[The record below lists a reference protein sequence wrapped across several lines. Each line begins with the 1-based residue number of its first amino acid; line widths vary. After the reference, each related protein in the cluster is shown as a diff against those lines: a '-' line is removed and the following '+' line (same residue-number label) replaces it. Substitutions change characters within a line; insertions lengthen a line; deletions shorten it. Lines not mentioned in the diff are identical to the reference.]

1 MKLSNITKS
10 LTLGVAVLLASSA
23 FAGTNKTTLQVQEAT
38 TVSGTK
44 LAPGEYKVQWEGTG
58 PNVEMS
64 ILKGKNVV
72 AKVPARVVEL
82 ESAAPSDAAVV
93 HRNDDGSRSLS
104 EIRMS
109 GKKYALAVGEEAAKA
124 EATK

>member
-1 MKLSNITKS
+1 MKLSNVAKS

-44 LAPGEYKVQWEGTG
+44 LAPGEYKVQWEGNG

-72 AKVPARVVEL
+72 AKVPARMVEL
-82 ESAAPSDAAVV
+82 PSAAPSDAAVV
-93 HRNDDGSRSLS
+93 HRNEDGSRSLS

>member
-10 LTLGVAVLLASSA
+10 LTLGVALLLASSA

-38 TVSGTK
+38 TISGTK
-44 LAPGEYKVQWEGTG
+44 LAPGEYKVQWEGNG

-82 ESAAPSDAAVV
+82 PSAAPSDAAVV
-93 HRNDDGSRSLS
+93 HRNEDGSRSLS

>member
-10 LTLGVAVLLASSA
+10 LTLGVALLLASSA

-38 TVSGTK
+38 TISGTK
-44 LAPGEYKVQWEGTG
+44 LAPGEYKVQWEGNG

-82 ESAAPSDAAVV
+82 PSAAPSDAAVV

>member
-38 TVSGTK
+38 TISGTK
-44 LAPGEYKVQWEGTG
+44 LAPGEYKVQWEGNG

-82 ESAAPSDAAVV
+82 PSASPSDAAVV
-93 HRNDDGSRSLS
+93 HRNEDGSRSLS

>member
-1 MKLSNITKS
+1 MKLSNVAKS
-10 LTLGVAVLLASSA
+10 LTLGVAVLIASSA

-38 TVSGTK
+38 NISGTK
-44 LAPGEYKVQWEGTG
+44 LAPGEYKVQWEGNG

-82 ESAAPSDAAVV
+82 PSASPSDAAVV
-93 HRNDDGSRSLS
+93 RRNEDGSRSLS

>member
-38 TVSGTK
+38 TISGTK
-44 LAPGEYKVQWEGTG
+44 LAPGEYKVQWEGNG

-82 ESAAPSDAAVV
+82 PSAAPSDAAVV
-93 HRNDDGSRSLS
+93 HRNEDGSRSLS